1 MRAGYPDPAG
11 ARRQALSAMQ
21 GRPSASVHPGPADA
35 AVARVFNSYP
45 SSVRRRLLELRQLIL
60 HTAAATQG
68 VGVIEETLKWGE
80 PAYLTTQSK
89 SGSTVRIAWKKSAP
103 TQYAMYFNC
112 QTTLVDA
119 FKTMFPTAFKFAGN
133 RALVFDEHADVP
145 AEALRIC
152 IEMALT
158 YHAKSLAGACP
169 VPSARQR
176 GRNGRNY

>member
-1 MRAGYPDPAG
+1 MLFVMRTI
-11 ARRQALSAMQ
+11 QSQ
-21 GRPSASVHPGPADA
+21 
-35 AVARVFNSYP
+35 AVAEVFQSYP
-45 SSVRRRLLELRQLIL
+45 HAAREKLFALREIIFDV
-60 HTAAATQG
+60 AATTPG
-68 VGVIEETLKWGE
+68 VGALDESLKWGE
-80 PAYLTTQSK
+80 PAYSTAATK
-89 SGSTVRIAWKKSAP
+89 SGSTVRIAWKHARP
-103 TQYAMYFNC
+103 AQYAMYFNC